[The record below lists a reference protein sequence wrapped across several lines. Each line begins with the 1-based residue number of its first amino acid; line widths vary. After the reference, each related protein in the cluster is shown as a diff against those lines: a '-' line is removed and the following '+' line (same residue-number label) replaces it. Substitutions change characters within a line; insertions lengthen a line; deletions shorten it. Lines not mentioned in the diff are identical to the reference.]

1 MDTRAHALEGNRS
14 GGVAARPRIP
24 EPPPLRRLHRP
35 HRRPVRLRG
44 CRGLDVPARGEA
56 RLSPGDEVAIGRY
69 RVEYRGGDIEQG
81 PNYVATVANLTV
93 SEEGGRP
100 IGSRP
105 ERRFYPGQ
113 EQTTSEVAIW
123 SRTFEDFYAILETFD
138 PATGIA
144 DITLIVNPM
153 LMWIWIGAE

>member
-1 MDTRAHALEGNRS
+1 MFQLEEKS
-14 GGVAARPRIP
+14 
-24 EPPPLRRLHRP
+24 
-35 HRRPVRLRG
+35 
-44 CRGLDVPARGEA
+44 

-93 SEEGGRP
+93 SEEGGTLVP
-100 IGSRP
+100 GASGAP
-105 ERRFYPGQ
+105 LLRRDR

-138 PATGIA
+138 PASGIA

-153 LMWIWIGAE
+153 LMWIWIEAE

>member
-1 MDTRAHALEGNRS
+1 MFVFA
-14 GGVAARPRIP
+14 GVAGSMFQL
-24 EPPPLRRLHRP
+24 E
-35 HRRPVRLRG
+35 
-44 CRGLDVPARGEA
+44 EKA

-93 SEEGGRP
+93 SEEGGTPYRV
-100 IGSRP
+100 RP
-105 ERRFYPGQ
+105 ERRFYPTGQ

-153 LMWIWIGAE
+153 LMWIWIGGGVMVFGTLIALSTPRPKPSRRGEGLEPAEAAEAVIA